1 MIPLVLLRHGESTWN
16 RDDRFTGWTD
26 VPLSETGEAQARAAG
41 RALAAAGY
49 ELDVAFTSVLKRA
62 IKTLWLALEEM
73 DQVWI
78 PERRSWRLNERHYG
92 DLQGRSKLETIERE
106 GKEQVQRWRRSWDLR
121 PPLLDA
127 RDARHAGR
135 DRRYAGLPPGTV
147 PLGES
152 LADTTQRMLPYWDEA
167 IAPALREGRR
177 PLVAAHGNSLRALV
191 KHLDGISDEAIP
203 KVEIPVGRPL
213 VYELGEDLAP
223 VRSYYLDEG

>member
-26 VPLSETGEAQARAAG
+26 VPLSETGALQARTAG

-62 IKTLWLALEEM
+62 IKTLWLALEEA

-78 PERRSWRLNERHYG
+78 PVHRSWRLNERHYG
-92 DLQGRSKLETIERE
+92 DLQGRYKHETIERE
-106 GKEQVQRWRRSWDLR
+106 GKEQVHRWRRSWDVR
-121 PPLLDA
+121 PPLLTEADE
-127 RDARHAGR
+127 RHAGR
-135 DRRYAGLPPGTV
+135 DRRYADLAPGQV

-152 LADTTQRMLPYWDEA
+152 LADTTHRMLPCWDEA
-167 IAPALREGRR
+167 IAPALRAGKR
-177 PLVAAHGNSLRALV
+177 PIVAAHGNSLRALV
-191 KHLDGISDEAIP
+191 KQLDGIADAEIP
-203 KVEIPVGRPL
+203 ELEIPVGRPL

-223 VRSYYLDEG
+223 KRSFYLDEG